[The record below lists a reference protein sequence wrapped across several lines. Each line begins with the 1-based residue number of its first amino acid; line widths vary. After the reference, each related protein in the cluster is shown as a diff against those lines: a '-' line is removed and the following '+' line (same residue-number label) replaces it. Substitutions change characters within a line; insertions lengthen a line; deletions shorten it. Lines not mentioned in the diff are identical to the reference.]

1 MNAMTKIIIGA
12 LATTAL
18 AWWLNGPMKFG
29 ERCANASPAVA
40 AAGPDANATA
50 AAPEA
55 PATTEAV
62 ADCQA
67 KVNAAI
73 NGKTIN
79 FVSGGSV
86 IAIDSNGLLD
96 AISTDLKDCS
106 GTTVEV
112 AGHTDRSGG
121 DAANQRLSEN
131 RANAVVAALVKR
143 GVPVARLS
151 PKGYGESKPLDP
163 ADTPAAYAK
172 NRRIDFS
179 VNASAAA
186 PAAAQ

>member
-29 ERCANASPAVA
+29 ERCASAATAVTADSGNGA
-40 AAGPDANATA
+40 AAV
-50 AAPEA
+50 APEA

-62 ADCQA
+62 ADCQT
-67 KVNAAI
+67 KVNTAI

-79 FVSGGSV
+79 FTTGGSV
-86 IAIDSNGLLD
+86 ITADSNPLLD
-96 AISTDLKDCS
+96 AIATDLKACN

-112 AGHTDRSGG
+112 SGHTDKRGG
-121 DAANQRLSEN
+121 DAANQRLSES
-131 RANAVVAALVKR
+131 RANAVVEALVQR
-143 GVPVARLS
+143 GVPVARLQ
-151 PKGYGESKPLDP
+151 PKGFGETKPLDA
-163 ADTPAAYAK
+163 ADTQEAYTK